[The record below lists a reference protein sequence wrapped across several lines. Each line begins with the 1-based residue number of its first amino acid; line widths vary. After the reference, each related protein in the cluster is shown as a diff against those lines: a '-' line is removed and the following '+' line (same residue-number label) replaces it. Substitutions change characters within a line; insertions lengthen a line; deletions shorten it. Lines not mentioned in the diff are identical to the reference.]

1 MLVDT
6 YILII
11 YYYFFLFL
19 YIYMEELQKRI
30 DVFNKELQKLLDEHD
45 FRIASE
51 ALIIDGLIKTKV
63 VVVDQTN
70 YAEKK
75 ETEEVKK

>member
-1 MLVDT
+1 
-6 YILII
+6 
-11 YYYFFLFL
+11 
-19 YIYMEELQKRI
+19 
-30 DVFNKELQKLLDEHD
+30 LLDEHD